1 MRKFFLLVYFFL
13 FSCSF
18 LNAQVNDKYIAAF
31 NALKAN
37 SNLVPR
43 YEFPKQESGHH
54 VLTLEASFSSAIFK
68 SPASANRTKGMLIEK
83 VQLVYT
89 TFRVSPSFDQ
99 QKLNQQ
105 RLQNLLAVLPDAF
118 QNPMTEW
125 ELIGQTSANSP
136 EEGRTYFHGFVI
148 TWRPASSSS
157 LIKEEMSSLDS
168 IFMPEKKDHRDGF
181 DPHETTGKDP
191 VSSKMRILTMPDG
204 STTIIDRD
212 IPEDSL
218 WMYMKSSGDGFSV
231 VYAKWGDTAHTTVIV
246 TEQTEAGYKRKRTWK
261 LDDHLSDT
269 PVMGSGIDIDLHNPD
284 SVVTTV
290 LRRNP
295 WTNMVIVA
303 DVTGSMSPYTAQVL
317 AWVPAGLSS
326 GRCSGFVFFND
337 GDKKSTNAKDIGK
350 TGGIYGI
357 QTQRFDSVYYTMKKT
372 MAAGDGGDLPENPVE
387 ATIYSLN
394 HFNNNS
400 EVILVADNFSSPRDL
415 ELFAK
420 INRPV
425 HIVLCGARGTVNP
438 DYLFLARQTHGSVH
452 TVHDDITNLGEMKDG
467 DVVVV
472 ENKHYMLKNEH
483 FICLETFSPAFLGN

>member
-1 MRKFFLLVYFFL
+1 MRKFCVLTVIFL
-13 FSCSF
+13 FTAAF
-18 LNAQVNDKYIAAF
+18 LGAQVNDKYSSAA
-31 NALKAN
+31 NALQAN
-37 SNLVPR
+37 SHQVVK
-43 YEFPKQESGHH
+43 YSFPKEESGHE
-54 VLTLEASFSSAIFK
+54 VLSLQMPFSSAVFN
-68 SPASANRTKGMLIEK
+68 SPALANRAKGMLIEK
-83 VQLVYT
+83 VQLIYT

-99 QKLNQQ
+99 QQLNQQ
-105 RLQNLLAVLPDAF
+105 RLKNLLSLLPDAF
-118 QNPMTEW
+118 LNPMTEW
-125 ELIGQTSANSP
+125 ELVGQTGATSP
-136 EEGRTYFHGFVI
+136 EEGRNYFHGFVI
-148 TWRPASSSS
+148 TWRPASSPK

-168 IFMPEKKDHRDGF
+168 IFMPSKKDHRVGL
-181 DPHETTGKDP
+181 DPHETGKDP
-191 VSSKMRILTMPDG
+191 VSSKLRMLTMPDG
-204 STTIIDRD
+204 STTILDRD

-218 WMYMKSSGDGFSV
+218 WMYMKPSDPGYSV
-231 VYAKWGDTAHTTVIV
+231 VYAKWGDTAHTIVIV
-246 TEQTEAGYKRKRTWK
+246 EERKEGRKIKRTWK
-261 LDDHLSDT
+261 LDDHVSDK
-269 PVMGSGIDIDLHNPD
+269 PLIGSDISINLHDPD

-290 LRRNP
+290 LRRNS

-317 AWVPAGLSS
+317 AWVPVGLST

-337 GDKKSTNAKDIGK
+337 GDKKNTSDKNIGK

-357 QTQRFDSVYYTMKKT
+357 QTQRFDSVYFTMKKT

-394 HFNNNS
+394 HFSNNS
-400 EVILVADNFSSPRDL
+400 EVILVADNFSQPRDL
-415 ELFAK
+415 ELYEK

-452 TVHDDITNLGEMKDG
+452 TVHDDINNLDQMKDG

-483 FICLETFSPAFLGN
+483 FICLDTFSPAQ